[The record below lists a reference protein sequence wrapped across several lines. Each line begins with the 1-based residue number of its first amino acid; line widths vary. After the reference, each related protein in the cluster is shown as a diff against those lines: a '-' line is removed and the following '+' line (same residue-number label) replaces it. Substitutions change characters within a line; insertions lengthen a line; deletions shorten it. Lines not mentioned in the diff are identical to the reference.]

1 MDERMATILDLI
13 ANRILAANP
22 VSFIPA
28 FVPKP
33 ASDAHHESY
42 TNPKGEYSCSIAEM
56 GSGSTFEYAYW
67 QHWASNTG
75 IMMKYYRTD
84 KENQIDGGDGSDVI
98 LGGRG
103 ADAIIGGGG
112 DDIIVGGGGNDYLYG
127 QFGSN
132 VLLLGYE
139 LSNNGGTYFLDT
151 WQSMLAGK
159 SGAALL
165 PYFIDKGAGTQGTA
179 TGGTGADIILAGSGK
194 DEITG
199 LSGNDMIFG
208 GGGDDLIV
216 GDAYDGILGW
226 DGTNTGHDYID
237 AGAGNDVVMGNSGD
251 DTIFGQDGDD
261 LLWGDTDPTKHTGVV
276 DTGND
281 TIYGGTGNDT
291 IHGGAGD
298 DIIYGDNA
306 TDVSSA
312 TQTYNDTIYGDA
324 GNDGIMGGLGN
335 DNIYGGTGNDFYFF
349 QGTFGTDN
357 IYEYAN
363 EGTDDR
369 IVFND
374 LTINQVVY
382 GRLGNDLMFGN
393 AGQTNTIA
401 IKDWFVNFGID
412 SIWFTTGIANQ
423 YNYVTAQALADA
435 FGVVIPS
442 SGTATGNAAAMP
454 AADVM
459 EGISGSDLTSVAV
472 AVSGVDL
479 TPDAMLA
486 LC

>member
-1 MDERMATILDLI
+1 MDERLATILDLI

-22 VSFIPA
+22 VSFIPT

-33 ASDAHHESY
+33 VSDAHHESY
-42 TNPKGEYSCSIAEM
+42 TNPQGEYSCSIAEM
-56 GSGSTFEYAYW
+56 GSGSTLEYAYW
-67 QHWASNTG
+67 QNWASNTG

-103 ADAIIGGGG
+103 ADAIIGGGC

-179 TGGTGADIILAGSGK
+179 TGGTGDDIILAGSGK

-199 LSGNDMIFG
+199 LSGNDTIH
-208 GGGDDLIV
+208 
-216 GDAYDGILGW
+216 GDA
-226 DGTNTGHDYID
+226 
-237 AGAGNDVVMGNSGD
+237 
-251 DTIFGQDGDD
+251 
-261 LLWGDTDPTKHTGVV
+261 
-276 DTGND
+276 GND

-306 TDVSSA
+306 TDVPSA

-369 IVFND
+369 VVFND

-442 SGTATGNAAAMP
+442 SGTATGNVAAML
-454 AADVM
+454 AADAM
-459 EGISGSDLTSVAV
+459 EGIPGSDLTSVAV
-472 AVSGVDL
+472 AVTGVDL